1 MNLWLGAAAAMLLSL
16 IPCCWAVLHGHAVE
30 RFVAV
35 QMAQIVVVLS
45 MVMMAQG
52 YGRSIYLDIPLAL
65 AVLALGG
72 GLVFVRFL
80 ERWL

>member
-1 MNLWLGAAAAMLLSL
+1 MNLWLLAAAALLLGL
-16 IPCCWAVLHGHAVE
+16 IPCCVGVLRGRVMD
-30 RFVAV
+30 RFVAL

-45 MVMMAQG
+45 MVMMAEG
-52 YGRSIYLDIPLAL
+52 FKRSIYLDIPLAL
-65 AVLALGG
+65 AVLALAG

>member
-1 MNLWLGAAAAMLLSL
+1 MNLWLVAASALLLGL
-16 IPCCWAVLHGHAVE
+16 IPCCVSVLRGLVMD
-30 RFVAV
+30 RFVAL
-35 QMAQIVVVLS
+35 QMAQIIIVLS
-45 MVMMAQG
+45 LVMMAEG

>member
-1 MNLWLGAAAAMLLSL
+1 MNLWLNAAAALLLAL
-16 IPCCWAVLHGHAVE
+16 IPCCVGVLRGLVMD
-30 RFVAV
+30 RFVAL
-35 QMAQIVVVLS
+35 QMAQIIVVLS
-45 MVMMAQG
+45 MIMMAEG
-52 YGRSIYLDIPLAL
+52 FKRSIDLDIALAL

>member
-1 MNLWLGAAAAMLLSL
+1 
-16 IPCCWAVLHGHAVE
+16 
-30 RFVAV
+30 
-35 QMAQIVVVLS
+35 MAQIIVVLS
-45 MVMMAQG
+45 MVMMAEG
-52 YGRSIYLDIPLAL
+52 YQRSIYLDIPLAL

>member
-1 MNLWLGAAAAMLLSL
+1 MLLGVA
-16 IPCCWAVLHGHAVE
+16 PCCIVVLRARLME

-35 QMAQIVVVLS
+35 QLVQVIAILAI
-45 MVMMAQG
+45 VMMAMG
-52 YGRSIYLDIPLAL
+52 YGRSIYLDVAL
-65 AVLALGG
+65 VMAVLTLAG